1 MRSNKTINESSAKLK
16 NRSKHL
22 EDSKSTKSA
31 SNHLPLYVSAGVIAL
46 FLGCYFLWPAF
57 QSAVREAF
65 AILTSGDRPRIAK
78 WVQQFGAWGPVWLI
92 LAFIIQMF
100 LVVINVVL
108 LILVAILA
116 YGPWWGSLWA
126 FVGIVVASS
135 VGYGLGYLLG
145 EGFVGKLLGEKN
157 QKKVTDQVQR
167 YGVWAVVIA
176 RISPII
182 SNDAV
187 SFVAGLARLG
197 YLKFLIA
204 TVGGILPLIA
214 LLAYLG
220 DNNDRLK
227 SGLLWVSGVSV
238 VLFAGY
244 VWWDKSRQ
252 KA

>member
-1 MRSNKTINESSAKLK
+1 LNN
-16 NRSKHL
+16 
-22 EDSKSTKSA
+22 DSSTKKT
-31 SNHLPLYVSAGVIAL
+31 SNRLPLYVSAGVVAVL
-46 FLGCYFLWPAF
+46 VGCYFLWPAF

-65 AILTSGDRPRIAK
+65 EILTSGERPRIAK
-78 WVQQFGAWGPVWLI
+78 WVQQFGPWGPVWLI

-116 YGPWWGSLWA
+116 YGPWWGSVVALG
-126 FVGIVVASS
+126 GIVIASS
-135 VGYGLGYLLG
+135 IGYGLGHLLG
-145 EGFVGKLLGEKN
+145 ENFVGGLLGEKN
-157 QKKVTDQVQR
+157 EKKVVEQVQR

-187 SFVAGLARLG
+187 SFVAGLARMG

-204 TVGGILPLIA
+204 TVGGILPLIG

-220 DNNDRLK
+220 EDNDRLK
-227 SGLLWVSGVSV
+227 SGLLWVSGVSL
-238 VLFAGY
+238 VLFGGY
-244 VWWDKSRQ
+244 VWWDKRRQ

>member
-1 MRSNKTINESSAKLK
+1 MQQLKDQSPSVTDSASAKP
-16 NRSKHL
+16 
-22 EDSKSTKSA
+22 A
-31 SNHLPLYVSAGVIAL
+31 SNHLPLYVSAAVIVL
-46 FLGCYFLWPAF
+46 LVGCYFLWPAF
-57 QSAVREAF
+57 QNAVREAF
-65 AILTSGDRPRIAK
+65 DILTSGDRPRIAK

-108 LILVAILA
+108 LILVSILA
-116 YGPWWGSLWA
+116 YGPWWGALWA

-135 VGYGLGYLLG
+135 VGYGLGHLLG
-145 EGFVGKLLGEKN
+145 ENFVGGLLGEKN
-157 QKKVTDQVQR
+157 QKKVVEQVQR

-187 SFVAGLARLG
+187 SFVAGLARMG

-204 TVGGILPLIA
+204 TAGGILPLIA

-220 DNNDRLK
+220 DNSDRLK
-227 SGLLWVSGVSV
+227 SGLLWVSGISL
-238 VLFAGY
+238 VLFGAY
-244 VWWDKSRQ
+244 VWWDKRRQ

>member
-1 MRSNKTINESSAKLK
+1 MNN
-16 NRSKHL
+16 
-22 EDSKSTKSA
+22 DSSTKKT
-31 SNHLPLYVSAGVIAL
+31 SNRLPLYVSAGVVAL
-46 FLGCYFLWPAF
+46 LVGCYFLWPAF

-65 AILTSGDRPRIAK
+65 ENLTSGERPRIAK
-78 WVQQFGAWGPVWLI
+78 WVQQFGPWGPVWLI

-116 YGPWWGSLWA
+116 YGPWWGSVVALG
-126 FVGIVVASS
+126 GIVIASS
-135 VGYGLGYLLG
+135 IGYGLGHLLG
-145 EGFVGKLLGEKN
+145 ENFVGGLLGEKN
-157 QKKVTDQVQR
+157 EKKVVEQVQR

-187 SFVAGLARLG
+187 SFVAGLARMG

-204 TVGGILPLIA
+204 TVGGILPLIG

-220 DNNDRLK
+220 EDNDRLK
-227 SGLLWVSGVSV
+227 SGLLWVSGVSL
-238 VLFAGY
+238 VLFGGY
-244 VWWDKSRQ
+244 VWWDKRRQ